1 MPAIMEA
8 VYRILD
14 ANLNRT
20 REALRVI
27 EDHARFGCNDAAAA
41 AEVKS
46 LRHALRTLV
55 ARCGPERLLA
65 ARDILQDVGTDVK
78 TAAELERKT
87 TTDVVRAAFLRLQ
100 EATRTLGE
108 YAKLVDAEA
117 AAAAE
122 KLRYAAYALEQ
133 TVVLRG
139 PARGRLRQ
147 AKLYLLLTEA
157 YCQAPWE
164 QVVERSLA
172 AGVDIV
178 QLREKSLPDG
188 ELLRRAERLRRLT
201 RDHDALLFINDRPDV
216 ARLCQADGVH
226 VGQDD
231 LSVANIRRIG
241 GADLLVGKSTH
252 TPEQFDAALAESPD
266 YLAVGPMFPSSTKP
280 QEHIAGPETLR
291 RIRGRTELPL
301 VAIGAI
307 DADNANAVR
316 DAGGDILA
324 VCSAILGANDPTAAT
339 RALLSGS

>member
-1 MPAIMEA
+1 MEA

-27 EDHARFGCNDAAAA
+27 EDHARFACDDPAAA
-41 AEVKS
+41 AEVKT
-46 LRHALRTLV
+46 LRHTLRTLV
-55 ARCGPERLLA
+55 TRCGSERLLA
-65 ARDILQDVGTDVK
+65 ARDIIQDVGADVK

-108 YAKLVDAEA
+108 YAKLIDAEA

-133 TVVLRG
+133 AVVLRG
-139 PARGRLRQ
+139 AARGRLRD
-147 AKLYLLLTEA
+147 ARLYLLLTEA
-157 YCQAPWE
+157 YCQGPWDR
-164 QVVERSLA
+164 VVEQALG
-172 AGVDIV
+172 AGVDVV
-178 QLREKSLPDG
+178 QLREKDLPDG
-188 ELLRRAERLRRLT
+188 ELLRRAERLRQLT
-201 RDHDALLFINDRPDV
+201 RDHDALLFINDRPDI

-231 LSVANIRRIG
+231 LSIAAVRRIG

-252 TPEQFDAALAESPD
+252 TPEQFDVALAEGPD
-266 YLAVGPMFPSSTKP
+266 YLAVGPMFPSTTKP
-280 QEHIAGPETLR
+280 QEHIAGPETLQQV
-291 RIRGRTELPL
+291 RGRTELPL

-307 DADNANAVR
+307 RADNAKAVR
-316 DAGGDILA
+316 DAGADVLA
-324 VCSAILGANDPTAAT
+324 VCSAILATDDPAVAT
-339 RALLSGS
+339 RALLSGSS